1 MKRYYLWIYTPND
14 LSHYSTELNTRQL
27 NIFKKAMES
36 EKGKFEGKFVEIKTT
51 SGDIISIRKD
61 TITSFQTSEVK

>member
-36 EKGKFEGKFVEIKTT
+36 EKGKFVEIKTT

-61 TITSFQTSEVK
+61 TITSFQTSEIK

>member
-14 LSHYSTELNTRQL
+14 LSHYSTEITQEKLD
-27 NIFKKAMES
+27 IFKDAMES
-36 EKGKFEGKFVEIKTT
+36 EKGKFVEIETT

-61 TITSFQTSEVK
+61 TITSFQTSEIK